1 MVKVKLLD
9 LGSSTLPQFFFGG
22 VQVKLVRNKLG
33 MIILFSIILAAGLPR
48 GLENS
53 TDNLVRTH
61 AYTPAAAIEVT
72 GIPYVWQEINGFCMW
87 AAVSMALQHAG
98 VPLDLHE
105 LFAASGIGFSAS
117 YLRYE
122 ENMLFVPGVFYRQ
135 LDPLETVTSFYG
147 LNTSI
152 YMDPST
158 ELGMAFLELGTNFTA
173 LNTWDEAFR
182 FLKQTIASG
191 HPLVLWTEPYYL
203 PHDSY
208 DVVRE
213 MGLTSSISGSGHAI
227 LAVGYNKT
235 DETVQV
241 MDPGIGAFGEDF
253 GYPAEGS
260 WYYSINQSSLRDAWS
275 SMAYGAFLIKPGT
288 SKVSG
293 FTQQLATLII
303 ERMRGERA
311 SYGPQE
317 EQLFFWNFGSDAF
330 RGLAYDLT
338 AEGLSSYIADMKIE
352 DVETKTLVLT
362 ILGLMFEG
370 YLDIQYLSFRSAV
383 DALPGLLPDLDL
395 DEFVSI
401 CQSAFPHFEALSDNS
416 TMVELDYSGGNTI
429 MTETLGAIA
438 ASCNST
444 MSGDVH
450 AAAMEYENELSQ
462 IRNHLTDI
470 ADLWDAAASTLAC
483 AFQDD
488 GTLTLVV
495 VSFSIV
501 GILVLV
507 VVFTRRISS
516 M

>member
-1 MVKVKLLD
+1 M
-9 LGSSTLPQFFFGG
+9 
-22 VQVKLVRNKLG
+22 KLVRNKIG
-33 MIILFSIILAAGLPR
+33 MIILLSIILASGFPR
-48 GLENS
+48 VSEDSTNS
-53 TDNLVRTH
+53 LLRTH
-61 AYTPAAAIEVT
+61 ACAPAAAVEVT
-72 GIPYVWQEINGFCMW
+72 GVPYVWQEINGFCMW

-98 VPLDLHE
+98 VPLDFHE

-122 ENMLFVPGVFYRQ
+122 ENMLFVPGAFYRQ
-135 LDPLETVTSFYG
+135 LDPLETVTSLYG

-152 YMDPST
+152 YMDSST
-158 ELGMAFLELGTNFTA
+158 ELGMAFLELGVNFTS
-173 LNTWDEAFR
+173 LNTWDEAYS

-191 HPLVLWTEPYYL
+191 HPIVLWTDPYYL

-208 DVVRE
+208 DVIRE
-213 MGLTSSISGSGHAI
+213 IGLTSSISGSGHAI

-241 MDPGIGAFGEDF
+241 MDPGIGAFGDDF
-253 GYPAEGS
+253 GYPVEGS
-260 WYYSINQSSLRDAWS
+260 WYYNVNQSSLGNAWS

-288 SKVSG
+288 GKVSG

-303 ERMRGERA
+303 ERMRGERT
-311 SYGPQE
+311 SYGLQE

-362 ILGLMFEG
+362 VLGLMFEG

-383 DALPGLLPDLDL
+383 ETVPGLLPDLDVE
-395 DEFVSI
+395 EFVSI

-429 MTETLGAIA
+429 MTQTFGGIA

-444 MSGDVH
+444 VSGNVH
-450 AAAMEYENELSQ
+450 AAAMEYENELDE

-470 ADLWDAAASTLAC
+470 ADLWDAAASTLEGAL
-483 AFQDD
+483 QDD
-488 GTLTLVV
+488 GTLRLVV
-495 VSFSIV
+495 MSFSMV

-507 VVFTRRISS
+507 VLFTRRRLS